1 MSLSAD
7 QLRARAGK
15 LTASRVRVL
24 MDGSDQDLY
33 DLWRELTGDPSY
45 EQPDLS
51 GVWAVQLGSLTEEL
65 NLNWYEYRTGRE
77 VIRRGEVVAS
87 QERPW
92 AACTLDGWT
101 EEPGN
106 PAGGDRRE
114 TVIECKHVSGFEP
127 LEKVV
132 ARYMPQIHWQMY
144 CTGAW
149 LAVLSVIEGAREPRI
164 EEVPLDRGY
173 LDELLRRAD
182 LLWRCVETL
191 TPPVAL
197 PPAEPPKPATREVD
211 MTDNTDWAS
220 PAAAWLEHRPAAIV
234 FRSAERAIKELVPAD
249 ASRVHGHGI
258 TVQRS
263 RNGALRIGAIK

>member
-1 MSLSAD
+1 MSLTAE

-33 DLWRELTGDPSY
+33 DLWRELTGDPTC
-45 EQPDLS
+45 QPPDLS
-51 GVWAVQLGSLTEEL
+51 GVWAVRLGEATEDL
-65 NLNWYEYRTGRE
+65 NLDWYEYKTGR
-77 VIRRGEVVAS
+77 RLTRKGEVVTS
-87 QERPW
+87 QERAW
-92 AACTLDGWT
+92 AAATLDGFD
-101 EEPGN
+101 EDHPGG
-106 PAGGDRRE
+106 PA
-114 TVIECKHVSGFEP
+114 VIEAKHVNGFAP
-127 LEKVV
+127 FDSVA
-132 ARYMPQIHWQMY
+132 ARYLPQVHWQMY
-144 CTGAW
+144 VTRTR

-182 LLWRCVETL
+182 LLWQCVEML

-197 PPAEPPKPATREVD
+197 PPAEPPKPATREID

-220 PAAAWLEHRPAAIV
+220 PAAAWLEHRPAAMV

-258 TVQRS
+258 TVKRS
-263 RNGALRIGAIK
+263 RNGALRIGAIN